1 MLLSFCESNG
11 ENSLQAID
19 ILYGNVCYKKDKRK
33 WVGSLQDLKA
43 FVLNEVDEEIAE
55 STTWRSPS
63 GGTWKFENKVL
74 SVTWQAKSQN
84 IYFEGDKRKEVVKR
98 INLFLKQGEA
108 DSIEDK
114 VTDAEQIV
122 ELITHSS
129 SQAAKQSN
137 VQIDEITIEN
147 GNAMGKHVGIT
158 ANEYYEKN
166 DGAKVP
172 TPRVNVIPLDDEVS
186 KLKFKL
192 IQHVDETKME
202 LQQIKE
208 NFAVQLDQLRES
220 CCRTS
225 LEYENNRLRI
235 EITQLEEENI
245 TLKKNLD
252 NRSCAISDLETELE
266 NVENEKQSLIT
277 AIKLLQDEYNSTS
290 SYHNKQSTCSTWP
303 DPKSKEHNRT

>member
-1 MLLSFCESNG
+1 MGSRRVVSSSDLETEKLAESLLSFVTGDGPSFFESNG
-11 ENSLQAID
+11 ENSLHAID
-19 ILYGNVCYKKDKRK
+19 ILFGNFCYKKDKLK

-43 FVLNEVDEEIAE
+43 FVLTEVDEEIAE

-74 SVTWQAKSQN
+74 SVTWQTKSNN
-84 IYFEGDKRKEVVKR
+84 IYFEGEKGKEVIER
-98 INLFLKQGEA
+98 INSFLKQGEA
-108 DSIEDK
+108 DSVEDK
-114 VTDAEQIV
+114 FTDAEQIV

-129 SQAAKQSN
+129 SQTSKQSN
-137 VQIDEITIEN
+137 VQIDEITIVN

-158 ANEYYEKN
+158 ATEYYEKN

-172 TPRVNVIPLDDEVS
+172 TPCANVISLDDEVS

-220 CCRTS
+220 
-225 LEYENNRLRI
+225 
-235 EITQLEEENI
+235 
-245 TLKKNLD
+245 
-252 NRSCAISDLETELE
+252 
-266 NVENEKQSLIT
+266 
-277 AIKLLQDEYNSTS
+277 
-290 SYHNKQSTCSTWP
+290 
-303 DPKSKEHNRT
+303 